1 MKPAF
6 PETQSDLDWNPNRFE
21 YPYAMNPEMSSA
33 AKANV
38 KRWWSVLLAVV
49 MSVPGLAVGQGV
61 GRSAHLVLSDSLTV
75 VVSIG
80 SADSSVVAY
89 TPQGG
94 FRLRADSTALANWAK
109 ATAALAPPRAATGK
123 GPDDRSILSGTVLR
137 ASDGSGNAMRI
148 LRLSGDSAPEYQL
161 AGSNGAWEFREK
173 VPASKGALLLTAL
186 RGERADGLDW
196 MTVDTLGNRRIPDFR
211 SAEAAPD
218 NPRPRYPPKAELA
231 QASGTVVA
239 QFRIGVD
246 GRARVESLIII
257 RASHPLFALAVR
269 DMLPS
274 MHFKPATL
282 HGSPVEEQVAQEFQ
296 FRAQ

>member
-6 PETQSDLDWNPNRFE
+6 PETQSDLDWNPIPFE
-21 YPYAMNPEMSSA
+21 PTCAMNSEMPSGA
-33 AKANV
+33 WKIF
-38 KRWWSVLLAVV
+38 KRCWPMLAVV
-49 MSVPGLAVGQGV
+49 SLPGQAAGQSIERV
-61 GRSAHLVLSDSLTV
+61 AHLVVSDSLTV

-109 ATAALAPPRAATGK
+109 ATAALAPPKAAAGK

-148 LRLSGDSAPEYQL
+148 LRLSEDSAPEYQL
-161 AGSNGAWEFREK
+161 AGSNGAWEFRER
-173 VPASKGALLLTAL
+173 VPANKGALLLTAL
-186 RGERADGLDW
+186 RGESADGLDW
-196 MTVDTLGNRRIPDFR
+196 TTVDTLGNRRIPDFQA
-211 SAEAAPD
+211 AEAAPD
-218 NPRPRYPPKAELA
+218 NPRPKYPRKAELA

-246 GRARVESLIII
+246 GRARVESLIIV

-269 DMLPS
+269 DVLPS

-282 HGSPVEEQVAQEFQ
+282 HGTPVEEQVAQEFQ

>member
-1 MKPAF
+1 MN
-6 PETQSDLDWNPNRFE
+6 SDMP
-21 YPYAMNPEMSSA
+21 SA
-33 AKANV
+33 ARKIF
-38 KRWWSVLLAVV
+38 KCCWPILLAVAV
-49 MSVPGLAVGQGV
+49 ILPGRAAGQGV
-61 GRSAHLVLSDSLTV
+61 GRIARLVLSDSLTV

-89 TPQGG
+89 APQGG

-109 ATAALAPPRAATGK
+109 ATAALAPPKAAAGK

-148 LRLSGDSAPEYQL
+148 LRLSEDSAPEYQL
-161 AGSNGAWEFREK
+161 AGSNGAWEFRER
-173 VPASKGALLLTAL
+173 VPANKGALLLTAL
-186 RGERADGLDW
+186 RGERVDGLDW
-196 MTVDTLGNRRIPDFR
+196 KSVDTLGNRRIPDFH

-246 GRARVESLIII
+246 GRARVESLIIV

-269 DMLPS
+269 DVLPS

-282 HGSPVEEQVAQEFQ
+282 HGNPVEVQVAQEFQ

>member
-1 MKPAF
+1 MN
-6 PETQSDLDWNPNRFE
+6 SDMP
-21 YPYAMNPEMSSA
+21 SA
-33 AKANV
+33 ARKIF
-38 KRWWSVLLAVV
+38 KCCWSILLAVAV
-49 MSVPGLAVGQGV
+49 ILPGRAGGQGV
-61 GRSAHLVLSDSLTV
+61 GRIAHLVLSDSLTV

-89 TPQGG
+89 APQGG

-109 ATAALAPPRAATGK
+109 ATAALAPPKAAAGK

-148 LRLSGDSAPEYQL
+148 LRLSEDSAPEYQL
-161 AGSNGAWEFREK
+161 AGSNGAWEFRER
-173 VPASKGALLLTAL
+173 VPANKGALLLTAL
-186 RGERADGLDW
+186 RGERVDGLDW
-196 MTVDTLGNRRIPDFR
+196 TPVDTLGNRRIPDFR

-231 QASGTVVA
+231 QASGTVVV
-239 QFRIGVD
+239 QFRVGVD
-246 GRARVESLIII
+246 GRARVESLIIV

-269 DMLPS
+269 DVLPS

-282 HGSPVEEQVAQEFQ
+282 HGNPVEVQVAQEFQ

>member
-1 MKPAF
+1 MPSGAWKIF
-6 PETQSDLDWNPNRFE
+6 
-21 YPYAMNPEMSSA
+21 
-33 AKANV
+33 
-38 KRWWSVLLAVV
+38 KRCWPMLAVV
-49 MSVPGLAVGQGV
+49 SLPGQAAGQSIERV
-61 GRSAHLVLSDSLTV
+61 AHLVVSDSLTV

-94 FRLRADSTALANWAK
+94 FRLRADSAALANWAK

-148 LRLSGDSAPEYQL
+148 LRLSADSTPEYQL

-173 VPASKGALLLTAL
+173 VPANKGALLLTAL
-186 RGERADGLDW
+186 RGERVDGLEW
-196 MTVDTLGNRRIPDFR
+196 TSVDTLGNRRTDSQ

-239 QFRIGVD
+239 QFRVGVD
-246 GRARVESLIII
+246 GRARVESLIIV

-269 DMLPS
+269 DVLPS

-282 HGSPVEEQVAQEFQ
+282 HGNPVEVQVAQEFQ